1 MKNKIAFAVA
11 VLPLWLCAVASAK
24 VLHVPA
30 SFASI
35 QTAINAAVHGDTV
48 LVAPGTYFENIIFR
62 GKRIVV
68 GSHYLLNHDAN
79 SIRSTIINGSR
90 PVHPDTASCVLIIN
104 REDSTA
110 VLAGFTLTGGKG
122 TRWLDEHG
130 AGYYWEGGGVLTALS
145 SPTIRDNFIVDN
157 EAINSARATSAGGG
171 AIRSGDGAPRILNN
185 VMLANRAMYGGGLVL
200 NYCSGAL
207 VRNNIIAENRV
218 YQAVS
223 GAQTFGGGGIWI
235 NVSLPG
241 VRIANRIENNTLIG
255 NSAFGNPTGAVA
267 GQGGAMVAWNSAIVS
282 ARNNI
287 FWGNTQTQGGPI
299 AATGASFSLTYSAV
313 QGGYAGTG
321 NVMLPPAFADSAY
334 YLSLNS
340 PCVDAGDPS
349 TSDNDVEAANASG
362 QAQWPSRGTVR
373 NDMGAY
379 GGPGAHAF
387 FSFSRASLGL
397 AAASYDFGNILPGNS
412 RVLAIPLYNNG
423 AATLRLEDT
432 RLASGATTITRLT
445 PLPLTLPAAG
455 NDTLKLRWMPDQNG
469 LLLDTL
475 LLVTNDTTKLNPQWL
490 VLRGN
495 ANPTPVVTVN
505 TAQFN
510 LGDIDINTP
519 RVDTTFWVYNRG
531 TGPDSVCLAIEYRGL
546 KPTSAV
552 SLTPASASIAAGD
565 SLRVTFSIF
574 PSTFAQPLLALY
586 APSAIVNSRFS
597 LGTKRFEKLIRF
609 RIVGTL
615 AVDEHAENAPETF
628 RLEQNYPNP
637 FNPSTKL
644 RFHLPQAQ
652 HVELRLYDE
661 LGQEVATLRDGF
673 MRAGTHEVVLS
684 AESFAAGVYYY
695 VLQAGRFEGRRKMM
709 VLR

>member
-1 MKNKIAFAVA
+1 MKNKIALAVVA
-11 VLPLWLCAVASAK
+11 LPLLLCAAASAK

-30 SFASI
+30 SHASI
-35 QTAINAAVHGDTV
+35 QAAINAATHGDTV

-62 GKRIVV
+62 GKRIIV
-68 GSHYLLNHDAN
+68 GSHYVLNHDVKF
-79 SIRSTIINGSR
+79 IRTTIINGSR
-90 PVHPDTASCVLIIN
+90 PVHPDTTSCVLIIN

-110 VLAGFTLTGGKG
+110 VLAGFTLTGGRG

-157 EAINSARATSAGGG
+157 EAINNARAASAGGG

-241 VRIANRIENNTLIG
+241 VRVANRIENNTLIG
-255 NSAFGNPTGAVA
+255 NSATGNPTGAVS
-267 GQGGAMVAWNSAIVS
+267 GQGGALVAWNSAIVS

-299 AATGASFSLTYSAV
+299 AAAGATFSLSYSAV

-321 NVMLPPAFADSAY
+321 NVALHPAFADSAY

-387 FSFSRASLGL
+387 WGFSRASLGL

-412 RVLAIPLYNNG
+412 SVLAVPLYNNG
-423 AATLRLEDT
+423 ATTLRLDDT
-432 RLASGATTITRLT
+432 QLASGTTTITRLT
-445 PLPLTLPAAG
+445 TLPLLLPAAG
-455 NDTLKLRWMPDQNG
+455 SDTLRLRWMPTQNG

-475 LLVTNDTTKLNPQWL
+475 FLVTNDTTKLNSKWL

-531 TGPDSVCLAIEYRGL
+531 TGADSLYMSIEYRGL

-552 SLTPASASIAAGD
+552 SLSPASASIAAGD
-565 SLRVTFSIF
+565 SLRVRFSIF
-574 PSTFAQPLLALY
+574 PRTFAQPLLALY

-597 LGTKRFEKLIRF
+597 PGTKRFEKLMRF
-609 RIVGTL
+609 RIVGAL
-615 AVDEHAENAPETF
+615 AVDDHAANSPATF

-652 HVELRLYDE
+652 HAQLRIYDE
-661 LGQEVATLRDGF
+661 LGRTVATLVDGF
-673 MRAGTHEVVLS
+673 MPAGSHEVFFS
-684 AESFAAGVYYY
+684 AKRLAVGSYYY
-695 VLQAGRFEGRRKMM
+695 VLKAGPHEERKKMIF
-709 VLR
+709 LP